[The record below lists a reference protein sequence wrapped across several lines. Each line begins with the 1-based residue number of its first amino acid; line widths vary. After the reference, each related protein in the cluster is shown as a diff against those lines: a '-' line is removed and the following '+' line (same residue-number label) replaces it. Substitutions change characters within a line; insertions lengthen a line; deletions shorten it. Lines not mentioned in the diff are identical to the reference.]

1 MKDGHTR
8 NWDAGDTFTGTGRV
22 CWCICR
28 QILVRV
34 HDGFLVLWWWWW
46 WFLMVILY
54 MERNKEREE
63 NNRVSTRV
71 NHKMSM
77 VTVNFNCGTFRWST
91 KDLGDGGWWGW

>member
-1 MKDGHTR
+1 MDTHVIGMQVTHLQGQGGFVGVF
-8 NWDAGDTFTGTGRV
+8 AGRFWFV
-22 CWCICR
+22 FMM
-28 QILVRV
+28 V
-34 HDGFLVLWWWWW
+34 FWWW